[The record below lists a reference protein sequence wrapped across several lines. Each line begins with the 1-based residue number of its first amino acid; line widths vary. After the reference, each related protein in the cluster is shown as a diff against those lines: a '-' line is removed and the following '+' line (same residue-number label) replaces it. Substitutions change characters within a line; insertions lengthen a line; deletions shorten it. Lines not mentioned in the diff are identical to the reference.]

1 MRVSSELKDKNDTG
15 HTAAIGVIASI
26 TRLIT
31 VTALFHVVTVLI
43 LLMTSSA
50 RRRVVRGVS
59 VTLSTSPARCTRVL
73 LSIGRPPWINS
84 HGAITDVSCMVSV
97 LVWAVGRT
105 ALPSGIG
112 ILAATGLRVLTAAV
126 REELVFADT
135 VTIRKTVTGS
145 GGCPACPSALRK
157 IISSS
162 ACTTISQMYE

>member
-1 MRVSSELKDKNDTG
+1 MRVSSGLKDKNDTG

-26 TRLIT
+26 TRLTT

-43 LLMTSSA
+43 LLMASEA

-59 VTLSTSPARCTRVL
+59 VTLSTSPARCIRVL

-84 HGAITDVSCMVSV
+84 HGAITDVSCVGSV

-105 ALPSGIG
+105 ALPSETGIS
-112 ILAATGLRVLTAAV
+112 AAAGLGVLTATV
-126 REELVFADT
+126 REELMFADT
-135 VTIRKTVTGS
+135 LTIKKTVIGS
-145 GGCPACPSALRK
+145 ARRPACPSVLRK

-162 ACTTISQMYE
+162 ACRTNQPDV